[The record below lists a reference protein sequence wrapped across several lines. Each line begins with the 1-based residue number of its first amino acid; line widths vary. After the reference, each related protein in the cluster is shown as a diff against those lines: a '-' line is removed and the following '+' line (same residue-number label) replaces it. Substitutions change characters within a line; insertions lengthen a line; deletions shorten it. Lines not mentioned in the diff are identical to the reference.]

1 MIRLARVLALLATV
15 LLAAC
20 DVCPEVP
27 MTEGAE
33 GLVIT
38 PDEHP
43 DGWGEHECWACHAS
57 EALHRRGCSGGVD
70 LVMVREQV
78 DDEGLDSCSDC
89 HGDNG
94 VAP

>member
-1 MIRLARVLALLATV
+1 MVIRSALVIVALLA
-15 LLAAC
+15 LSAC
-20 DVCPEVP
+20 DPCPEVA
-27 MTEGAE
+27 MIDGDE
-33 GLVIT
+33 GLVVT
-38 PDEHP
+38 PEEHP
-43 DGWGEHECWACHAS
+43 DGWGQDECWACHAR

-78 DDEGLDSCSDC
+78 DEEDLDSCSDC